1 MALDIKGKTRQ
12 KALLLHYGG
21 ANLSDI
27 NYTLALEDDKECQQ
41 VKEKLEAH
49 FEPKVN
55 VTFCNGKKGH

>member
-1 MALDIKGKTRQ
+1 MALDIKDKARQ
-12 KALLLHYGG
+12 KAYYGG

-27 NYTLALEDDKECQQ
+27 NYTLASEDDKECQQ